1 MSYFLHFSKYH
12 IFRKTK
18 IEENII
24 FSIISNIIRNKPI
37 EQDNDKKN
45 RLNGKILYHAD
56 ERHRIALTII
66 ILLQIWFISA
76 CIQLQT
82 AINNFGRLYS
92 ILDGCIQLLTV
103 VYKSRNLQINLEN
116 YPTFQQLSKLVFYI
130 PLILS
135 FCYSQ

>member
-37 EQDNDKKN
+37 EQDNDKKK

-66 ILLQIWFISA
+66 ILL
-76 CIQLQT
+76 
-82 AINNFGRLYS
+82 
-92 ILDGCIQLLTV
+92 
-103 VYKSRNLQINLEN
+103 
-116 YPTFQQLSKLVFYI
+116 
-130 PLILS
+130 
-135 FCYSQ
+135 

>member
-45 RLNGKILYHAD
+45 D
-56 ERHRIALTII
+56 
-66 ILLQIWFISA
+66 
-76 CIQLQT
+76 
-82 AINNFGRLYS
+82 
-92 ILDGCIQLLTV
+92 
-103 VYKSRNLQINLEN
+103 
-116 YPTFQQLSKLVFYI
+116 
-130 PLILS
+130 
-135 FCYSQ
+135 